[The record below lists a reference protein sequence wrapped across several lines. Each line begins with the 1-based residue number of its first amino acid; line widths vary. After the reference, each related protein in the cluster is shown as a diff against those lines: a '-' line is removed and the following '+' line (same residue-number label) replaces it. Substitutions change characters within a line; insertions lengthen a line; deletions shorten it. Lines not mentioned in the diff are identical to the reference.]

1 MTRVIDSVFLK
12 QDGKTVEVMCHF
24 PFNLRT
30 RTIPI
35 KDFFIPRSDDLARRL
50 RRNEE
55 LIDTRCIPLVYE
67 GKEYKLFI
75 EGILHDKEVFNAVAD
90 KKEIDTSD
98 SVNPITLES
107 LIVDVQATNV

>member
-67 GKEYKLFI
+67 GKEYKPAT
-75 EGILHDKEVFNAVAD
+75 GITPDSSQQTTRGSSCRHHRKPSP
-90 KKEIDTSD
+90 DTSVFCSS
-98 SVNPITLES
+98 SVAKP
-107 LIVDVQATNV
+107 